1 MISSAHSR
9 LNEIF
14 LLGIKET
21 GIDKN
26 PICKIK
32 YGYAVEHGT
41 LIREIEELELLEELE
56 EILGGEE
63 QLGKLIFE
71 ISQAQELYSPR
82 YKTQDYQNF
91 NFDGTPIGKRAYGIT
106 TQEFLQKEI
115 QKIILKYLRLQNL
128 IF

>member
-1 MISSAHSR
+1 MISSTHSR

-14 LLGIKET
+14 LAGIKAT

-56 EILGGEE
+56 EIIGGEE
-63 QLGKLIFE
+63 LLGKLIYE
-71 ISQAQELYSPR
+71 ISQAQEFYSPR
-82 YKTQDYQNF
+82 YKTQDFQNTRF
-91 NFDGTPIGKRAYGIT
+91 SK
-106 TQEFLQKEI
+106 L
-115 QKIILKYLRLQNL
+115 
-128 IF
+128 